1 MATTGQRELV
11 KVKGWARLIIDTAG
25 CKNSIQVPGR
35 HYQQYTMFNNNI
47 QIKKIIKEN
56 NKTNKI
62 MNLLLENG
70 SWGLTVLTWMGW
82 KDII

>member
-1 MATTGQRELV
+1 MIIRHS
-11 KVKGWARLIIDTAG
+11 RLQEH
-25 CKNSIQVPGR
+25 SIQVPGR
-35 HYQQYTMFNNNI
+35 HYQQYTNNNNI

-70 SWGLTVLTWMGW
+70 SWGLTVLTWMG
-82 KDII
+82 